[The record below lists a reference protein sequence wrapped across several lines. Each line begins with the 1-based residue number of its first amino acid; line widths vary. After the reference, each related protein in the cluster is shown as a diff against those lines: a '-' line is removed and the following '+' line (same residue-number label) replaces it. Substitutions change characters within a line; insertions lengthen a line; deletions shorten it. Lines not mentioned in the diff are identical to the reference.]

1 MNSSTKTM
9 ASISIHF
16 DIHFCKNDSSRNRIE
31 LPFIRQCRKQL
42 FLSIENLIA
51 TEFACEW
58 ISTISHR
65 QVRRLVDSKVEVRED
80 FDRLKNDYE
89 NLTNETK
96 LLKVDFD
103 QLMDNCQ

>member
-1 MNSSTKTM
+1 M
-9 ASISIHF
+9 
-16 DIHFCKNDSSRNRIE
+16 
-31 LPFIRQCRKQL
+31 
-42 FLSIENLIA
+42 
-51 TEFACEW
+51 
-58 ISTISHR
+58 
-65 QVRRLVDSKVEVRED
+65 RRLVDSKVEVRED

>member
-51 TEFACEW
+51 TEFACE
-58 ISTISHR
+58 
-65 QVRRLVDSKVEVRED
+65 
-80 FDRLKNDYE
+80 
-89 NLTNETK
+89 
-96 LLKVDFD
+96 
-103 QLMDNCQ
+103 